1 MNKEKGKYGFSH
13 GSRSSCCSLTKK
25 KWGKKSKAIEET
37 NGEKEE
43 EMKVILSKLRHII
56 NLDELA
62 ENYGLWE
69 K

>member
-1 MNKEKGKYGFSH
+1 MRE
-13 GSRSSCCSLTKK
+13 
-25 KWGKKSKAIEET
+25 KSKAIEET
-37 NGEKEE
+37 NEKKEE
-43 EMKVILSKLRHII
+43 EMKVILSKLLHII

>member
-1 MNKEKGKYGFSH
+1 MALVMGVVVATVAWQRRNKEE
-13 GSRSSCCSLTKK
+13 
-25 KWGKKSKAIEET
+25 KARQLKT
-37 NGEKEE
+37 NEEKEE
-43 EMKVILSKLRHII
+43 EMKVILSKLLHII